1 MQISDVSA
9 SRRQPTSWARR
20 VGDGDEVVNK
30 WGAIVRRVLI
40 RCQETVEF
48 DKLPPFTLCWNRQD
62 HIWSYFKIKSPD

>member
-48 DKLPPFTLCWNRQD
+48 DKLGVVYVMLEPSRSHLIVF
-62 HIWSYFKIKSPD
+62 